1 MKILITG
8 AAGFIGMHLCKK
20 LLDLGFE
27 VIGLDNINSYYD
39 IKLKKNR
46 LKNLYDNNKQFQFY
60 EIDILDNTKL
70 TNIFNDNDFDY
81 VVHLAA
87 QAGVRYSIE
96 KPRTYIDSNLI
107 GFFNILELS
116 KSSDIK
122 NFFYASSS
130 SVYGLNEN
138 HPWKEDDMTD
148 TPVALYGATKKANEL
163 MASSYSH
170 LYDINATGLRFF
182 TVYGPWGR
190 PDMSLF
196 LFVDAIFNDKEIQL
210 FNNGNMI
217 RDFTYIDDVIS
228 SIIKL
233 IETDVNKTDVKN
245 SHQILIGTGNPIK
258 LRDYIQVIENEIER
272 KLN

>member
-1 MKILITG
+1 
-8 AAGFIGMHLCKK
+8 
-20 LLDLGFE
+20 
-27 VIGLDNINSYYD
+27 
-39 IKLKKNR
+39 
-46 LKNLYDNNKQFQFY
+46 
-60 EIDILDNTKL
+60 
-70 TNIFNDNDFDY
+70 
-81 VVHLAA
+81 
-87 QAGVRYSIE
+87 
-96 KPRTYIDSNLI
+96 
-107 GFFNILELS
+107 
-116 KSSDIK
+116 
-122 NFFYASSS
+122 
-130 SVYGLNEN
+130 
-138 HPWKEDDMTD
+138 MTD

-245 SHQILIGTGNPIK
+245 SHQIFNIGTGNPIK
-258 LRDYIQVIENEIER
+258 LRDYIQVIENEIGKKAKIKNLPMQMGDIKVTSADNE
-272 KLN
+272 KLKKFINYVPNTSVVDGIRNFVKWYKDYYES